1 MSLKCPSNLKPS
13 TKSLDSRP
21 ENSFHIRRRKT
32 FLVDKKQR
40 IYKKDTNKRISYVS
54 LGTMQ
59 GQRNSFIRRKSSLMS
74 IKDFRDIED
83 EIKFTIL
90 EMRRSCL
97 WEIRRQSMD
106 LFDVFENKDLKNEKE
121 PEKYV
126 PMLKFLDNSDD
137 EEGITKTIKRCKT
150 SVLQKKKT
158 IRYIKNKNG
167 EKKNNENDEENKKSS
182 GIKNNEQK
190 KKFKSSKDVLT
201 IDNKINIL
209 PGDKFRFFAR
219 GGIIYNHF

>member
-1 MSLKCPSNLKPS
+1 MSLKCPPNIKPS
-13 TKSLDSRP
+13 TKSADQRP

-54 LGTMQ
+54 LGSIQ
-59 GQRNSFIRRKSSLMS
+59 GQRNSFQRRKSSLMS

-106 LFDVFENKDLKNEKE
+106 LFNVFEKKNSKNEKE

-126 PMLKFLDNSDD
+126 PMLKFIDNSDD
-137 EEGITKTIKRCKT
+137 EEGATKIKRSKT
-150 SVLQKKKT
+150 SVLHKKKT
-158 IRYIKNKNG
+158 IRHNKNKNG
-167 EKKNNENDEENKKSS
+167 EKINIENEEDNKKFNE
-182 GIKNNEQK
+182 IKKNEEK
-190 KKFKSSKDVLT
+190 KNLKVVKM
-201 IDNKINIL
+201 
-209 PGDKFRFFAR
+209 
-219 GGIIYNHF
+219 Y

>member
-1 MSLKCPSNLKPS
+1 MSQTCSPNIKPI
-13 TKSLDSRP
+13 TKSIDQIP

-54 LGTMQ
+54 LGTIQ
-59 GQRNSFIRRKSSLMS
+59 GQRNSFQRRKSSLMS

-106 LFDVFENKDLKNEKE
+106 LFNAFEKKDSKNEKE
-121 PEKYV
+121 QEQEKYV
-126 PMLKFLDNSDD
+126 PMLKFVDDD
-137 EEGITKTIKRCKT
+137 EEGLSKSFKRCKT
-150 SVLQKKKT
+150 SAVLRKKKT
-158 IRYIKNKNG
+158 IRHNMNKNE
-167 EKKNNENDEENKKSS
+167 EKKK
-182 GIKNNEQK
+182 
-190 KKFKSSKDVLT
+190 
-201 IDNKINIL
+201 
-209 PGDKFRFFAR
+209 
-219 GGIIYNHF
+219 